1 MRFQVVPAAYVYLLR
16 TRDGRDEVLL
26 QQRHNTGYR
35 DGHWA
40 AGAAGHVEAGE
51 SVHAAARRETR
62 EELGVDAA
70 RIEPLTVLHRTDGTP
85 DPIEQRV
92 DFMFTARE
100 WSGEPATQEHHKVA
114 DLRWFPLDALPD
126 PLVPHERYVLEH
138 LRAGDLAPVVALGFP
153 ETDPA

>member
-16 TRDGRDEVLL
+16 ARDGRDEVLL
-26 QQRHNTGYR
+26 QLRHNTGYR
-35 DGHWA
+35 DGFWA

-51 SVHAAARRETR
+51 SVLDAAARETR
-62 EELGVDAA
+62 EELGVTTT

-100 WSGEPATQEHHKVA
+100 WTGEPAVQEHHKVA
-114 DLRWFPLDALPD
+114 DLRWFPLDELPTD
-126 PLVPHERYVLEH
+126 VVPHERYVLEH
-138 LRAGDLAPVVALGFP
+138 LHAGDLPAIAAIGF
-153 ETDPA
+153 